1 MLPYQEDGK
10 KLADLLENLFEDELS
25 DEDIVVMR
33 KPFQPRSCSE
43 CCDHNY
49 ASYNT

>member
-1 MLPYQEDGK
+1 MLPYQDDGK

-25 DEDIVVMR
+25 GDDIVVLR
-33 KPFQPRSCSE
+33 KAFEPRLRSE